1 MKTERINALK
11 ILNPDVK
18 NPPVRSH
25 PDLPPFYHLCTVYAE
40 RGRGKTLTMSN
51 ILRLEAKYLKRIWWF
66 SPTVE
71 GDSKVNAIL
80 SPYLDKIQFIDKLSM
95 DTFSAMMT
103 EVKADIKHWK
113 LRIKRAKAVAQLTKR
128 RKTIDEEALLTHL
141 YEMGLY
147 DFEEDEDVDSLL
159 RDDWSVIER
168 DEKPAFYMVIDDE
181 LDNKL
186 LSSRLNNPFNHFIS
200 THRHFFVNVAV
211 LIQNYTSL
219 NNIIRRNAQQIIL
232 YPSKDANMLK
242 FLFQEI
248 ASLFDN
254 YEQFESVMKYV
265 DEKPY
270 AFLFIDT
277 ATKSLRR
284 NLDEAIILS

>member
-1 MKTERINALK
+1 MKTEKVNNLK

-18 NPPVRSH
+18 NPPIKSH
-25 PDLPPFYHLCTVYAE
+25 PDLPAFYHLLTVYAE
-40 RGRGKTLTMSN
+40 RGKGKTLTMSN
-51 ILRLEAKYLKRIWWF
+51 ILRLEAPYLTKIFWF
-66 SPTVE
+66 SPTAE
-71 GDSKVNAIL
+71 GDKKITTIL
-80 SPYLDKIQFIDKLSM
+80 APYLDKVEFIDKLNM
-95 DTFSAMMT
+95 DNFNSMMT
-103 EVKADIKHWK
+103 EVKSEIKDWK
-113 LRIKRAKAVAQLTKR
+113 MKIKRAKAVSQITKR
-128 RKTIDEEALLTHL
+128 KKKIDHETLLEYL

-147 DFEEDEDVDSLL
+147 DMEHDEDLNAIL
-159 RDDWSVIER
+159 RDDWEVIER
-168 DEKPAFYMVIDDE
+168 DEKPAFYMIIDDE

-219 NNIIRRNAQQIIL
+219 NNIIRRNAQQLII
-232 YPSKDANMLK
+232 YPSKDINMLK
-242 FLFQEI
+242 FLFKEI

-254 YEQFESVMKYV
+254 YEQFENIMKYV

-270 AFLFIDT
+270 SFLFIDT

-284 NLDEAIILS
+284 NLDEKIIL